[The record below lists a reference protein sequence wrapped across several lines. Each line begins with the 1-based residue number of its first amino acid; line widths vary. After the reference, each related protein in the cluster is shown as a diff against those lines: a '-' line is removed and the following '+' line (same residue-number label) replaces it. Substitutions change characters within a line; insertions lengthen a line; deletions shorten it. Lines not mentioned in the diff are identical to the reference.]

1 MKNKDIKKHY
11 GDKDGL
17 HALSYN
23 AIITAILSNRNY
35 GKTWTFKRRAFRRAL
50 KHGKKTIWLR
60 MFKKEVK
67 EALSTFYTSKDLQAY
82 CNISIYDKDTNK
94 DGNLKQIGNT
104 FYYRRKY
111 KSGKFS
117 AWNWFLKVFALTDAD
132 ALRSAD
138 DVDVDTIIFDEFT
151 KTPNKYK
158 RYRGNMVN
166 DFIDIL
172 FSAKREHKVRCVII
186 GNKESYNNPFF
197 TYFNIKPLP
206 TTFNGIKTY
215 KKGSFVVQQ
224 INNIEETITEYDKQ
238 MRALLDGTPYG
249 NYIYNNRYKQ
259 EVGFKPRKTPNTAVL
274 YCQLVFNNQ
283 AIKISVNNGFYYVN
297 NKIDINK
304 RIYCD
309 ALSHKYKNELLLVKK
324 QKRFFVALINAL
336 ADNRVYYDSQ
346 ITYEAI
352 LPFYQWLSI

>member
-1 MKNKDIKKHY
+1 MKKHY

-17 HALSYN
+17 RVLSYN
-23 AIITAILSNRNY
+23 GIITAILSNRNY
-35 GKTWTFKRRAFRRAL
+35 GKTWTFKKRAFKRAL

-82 CNISIYDKDTNK
+82 CNISIYDKDNNPQ
-94 DGNLKQIGNT
+94 GNLKQIGNT

-117 AWNWFLKVFALTDAD
+117 AWQWFLKVFALTEAD

-172 FSAKREHKVRCVII
+172 FTGII
-186 GNKESYNNPFF
+186 F
-197 TYFNIKPLP
+197 LL
-206 TTFNGIKTY
+206 
-215 KKGSFVVQQ
+215 Q
-224 INNIEETITEYDKQ
+224 ID
-238 MRALLDGTPYG
+238 
-249 NYIYNNRYKQ
+249 
-259 EVGFKPRKTPNTAVL
+259 
-274 YCQLVFNNQ
+274 
-283 AIKISVNNGFYYVN
+283 
-297 NKIDINK
+297 
-304 RIYCD
+304 
-309 ALSHKYKNELLLVKK
+309 LLLLQK
-324 QKRFFVALINAL
+324 Q
-336 ADNRVYYDSQ
+336 
-346 ITYEAI
+346 
-352 LPFYQWLSI
+352 